1 MLLRPPRSTRTDT
14 LLPYTSRFRALA
26 IRGYGRKFGEAEIV
40 IDLRA
45 DAAAPRAIILRNAAA
60 IVVTAAYVT
69 VRNDRRRYRA
79 GQPHSTYA
87 AVRICGSRQGLA
99 GLPIILQIGRAHV

>member
-1 MLLRPPRSTRTDT
+1 M
-14 LLPYTSRFRALA
+14 
-26 IRGYGRKFGEAEIV
+26 
-40 IDLRA
+40 DLRA

-99 GLPIILQIGRAHV
+99 GLPIILPVGVIASKGDVGAFGRMEEQLATHAHVATEIGSASCRGRVCQ